1 MNKIISFF
9 APWLMPVMTTLL
21 LAAVG
26 FAWVCNGKV
35 NRAEKTI
42 SDLRE
47 ELRIEKSTSSTNL
60 ETAKLC
66 SASVANLHEAAVK
79 AAAKSKLAIAAARKQ
94 SAASQS
100 AGSETLQTPMAVPAD
115 QCASIVDLTTS
126 WKAKRTSQ

>member
-9 APWLMPVMTTLL
+9 APWLMPVMATLL
-21 LAAVG
+21 LAALG
-26 FAWVCNGKV
+26 FAWVCNGKA

-47 ELRIEKSTSSTNL
+47 ELRIEKSTASTNL

-66 SASVANLHEAAVK
+66 SASVASLNEAAVK
-79 AAAKSKLAIAAARKQ
+79 SAAKSKLAISAARKQ

-100 AGSETLQTPMAVPAD
+100 EGLTTLQTPMAIPAD
-115 QCASIVDLTTS
+115 QCASIADLTTS
-126 WKAKRTSQ
+126 WKAKRTTR